1 MNGRI
6 IWMDYA
12 KAVGI
17 ALVVFAHMPSRF
29 AGIIFLF
36 HMPLFFMLS
45 GYLYKS
51 IGLKNELK
59 RSFLCLIIP
68 YLAYNGILLLFS
80 AAQGDFNVS
89 LIGDILLGN
98 QEVLPG
104 NYRALWFIISLFLMR
119 LIMSMFQTD
128 KSIITITLLSVL
140 AFVTLRESGMIPFDR
155 DWFQI
160 NTTLLCLPFFTSGIL
175 MKRHSLESMSDR
187 INIGYKFVCLAVIG
201 IALLFIGHANGGVN
215 VFRCVT
221 GKYLTIFYIVSFV
234 ISYAYIYAF
243 YRLFKKENGIIKTVS
258 LGTFLILSVHQT
270 LILVI
275 SHFVQLNTLIS
286 LFCTLLILLVC
297 YPFIRI
303 GQRFFPLVLLGKR
316 RRDKNEKRSYT

>member
-6 IWMDYA
+6 IWIDYA

-17 ALVVFAHMPSRF
+17 ALVVFVHMPSRF
-29 AGIIFLF
+29 AAIIVLF
-36 HMPLFFMLS
+36 IMPLFFMLS
-45 GYLYKS
+45 GYLYKP

-68 YLAYNGILLLFS
+68 YLVYNGILLLFS
-80 AAQGDFNVS
+80 AIQGDFNVL

-104 NYRALWFIISLFLMR
+104 NYRALWFIVSLFLMR
-119 LIMSMFQTD
+119 LIMSMFQTG
-128 KSIITITLLSVL
+128 KSIMAITLLSVL

-160 NTTLLCLPFFTSGIL
+160 NTTLLCLPFFTFGIL
-175 MKRHSLESMSDR
+175 MKRYSLECLPDK
-187 INIGYKFVCLAVIG
+187 INVKYKFVYLAVIG
-201 IALLFIGHANGGVN
+201 IAFLFIGHANGGVN

-221 GKYLTIFYIVSFV
+221 GKYLTVFYIVSFI
-234 ISYAYIYAF
+234 ISYTYIYTF
-243 YRLFKKENGIIKTVS
+243 YRLFKKEDSIIKTIS

-316 RRDKNEKRSYT
+316 KKG